1 MLLNILL
8 NLIPGILGTR
18 DGHRFQVLFN
28 NESFCFTDNVYTV
41 LKIVCFT
48 SFLPLHCINC
58 IQLSVSYIRRVF
70 MYTNSERFSVNSLYI
85 IHYIH
90 FNPTD
95 KTYPFNT
102 LQPSRQNL
110 SIIYTSTHQTKL
122 IHYTHF
128 NPADKTYSFYTL
140 QPSRQNLSII
150 STST

>member
-58 IQLSVSYIRRVF
+58 IQLSVSYKRRVF

-90 FNPTD
+90 FNPAD
-95 KTYPFNT
+95 K
-102 LQPSRQNL
+102 LV
-110 SIIYTSTHQTKL
+110 
-122 IHYTHF
+122 IHYIHF
-128 NPADKTYSFYTL
+128 NPADKTCYPLYTL
-140 QPSRQNLSII
+140 QPSRQNLSI
-150 STST
+150 